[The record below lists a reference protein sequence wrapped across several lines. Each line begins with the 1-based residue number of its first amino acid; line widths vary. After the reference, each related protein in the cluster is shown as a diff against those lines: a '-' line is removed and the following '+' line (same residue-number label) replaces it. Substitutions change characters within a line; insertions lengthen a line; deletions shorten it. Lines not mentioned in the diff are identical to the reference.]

1 MVKLRFQL
9 FSDIHIEL
17 ANRVPKIPNLAPY
30 LFLAGDI
37 GKKRFMFVE
46 ITNITVQIN
55 LIQKLIK
62 HTKSF
67 LKNTKILCF

>member
-17 ANRVPKIPNLAPY
+17 AKRVPKIPNLSPY

-37 GKKRFMFVE
+37 GK
-46 ITNITVQIN
+46 
-55 LIQKLIK
+55 IK
-62 HTKSF
+62 YIKSF
-67 LKNTKILCF
+67 FPNMKTLSF